1 MSMSCSD
8 GGSFKIGFAIPVFVV
23 AADLIVY
30 AVCSFDTVGGA
41 GFGVFNKDI
50 YYVAVCIT
58 LIGMGSVILGSVL
71 LNGVHHSAPCAS
83 AGLCSEVAAGFR
95 SFVMGKVFADMTESC
110 VRLLAGMRFSAA
122 VIAGGSLLGVFKAGC
137 YLGYL
142 IVCELVLKGGADGSP
157 CIRNIAAGTFCGF
170 GSVNFALCIVIEL
183 VVFLAEIV
191 TEGGIRNIY
200 CIGLSA
206 PCASAGLLCVINAGC
221 VLGLSIV
228 CEAVS
233 GRRNYFTLTLNQLM
247 AATAVIVLHAVRF
260 AGCRLGHLPLAVHF
274 VMAEL
279 WNTINSLAAVTT

>member
-30 AVCSFDTVGGA
+30 AVCSFNTVGGA

-157 CIRNIAAGTFCGF
+157 CVRNLAAGAFCGF
-170 GSVNFALCIVIEL
+170 GSVNFALCVVVKLVIL
-183 VVFLAEIV
+183 LAEIV

-206 PCASAGLLCVINAGC
+206 AVIARGGLLCVVNAGC
-221 VLGLSIV
+221 VLCLYIV

-233 GRRNYFTLTLNQLM
+233 GLRNYFTLNRLM
-247 AATAVIVLHAVRF
+247 AATAVIFLHAVRF
-260 AGCRLGHLPLAVHF
+260 AGCRLGYLPLAVHF

-279 WNTINSLAAVTT
+279 RNH